1 MTSQS
6 GLDKQST
13 PPWAIPAD
21 ELARQLDSGPQGLT
35 ASAAAAALPAAQAR
49 AVDPRGRTSVWRLL
63 LRQFSSPIV
72 LILIAATL
80 ISGVLGDWLDASI
93 ILTIVLL
100 SGLLDFAQ
108 ERGAQISMD
117 KLRGTIRLM
126 ANVLRDGRVVEV
138 PFGEV
143 VPGDVIQ
150 VGVGDIIPADAVVLA
165 TSDLQLDQSTLTG
178 EAFPVVKSAGVCAS
192 GTALAARS
200 NMVFSG
206 THVASGSGTALVV
219 ATGRDTEFGRVQQ
232 SLKQAPK
239 PTGFERGMTGFG
251 LMLSRIMM
259 VLVVIILIVNLL
271 LKRPIVDSALFSL
284 SLAVGL
290 TPQLLPA
297 IVGISLAQ
305 GAQVIAKHKVIVQR
319 LNAIEDFGAMTALC
333 TDKTGTM
340 TVGSIELTSCL
351 GLDGTAAPPELLR
364 TAALN
369 ATLQRGFV
377 NPMDEAIARA
387 AKSASVG
394 VTALGGV
401 AALGEVPY
409 DFDRKRLSVLV
420 GSGGGDAAGSGAGSG
435 LDGGDPAAGNAD
447 SSGGGANLGEGNA
460 DSSGGGR
467 DLGRGN
473 ADSSGG
479 GRDLGQGN
487 ADSSG
492 GGRDRAALNAN
503 ATGGDANAAQTPLLV
518 TKGAFDPV
526 ISVCTQARMPGG
538 EVVPLAK
545 VIDSVRGV
553 VDDLGTRGLRVLAV
567 ATKPMPGASD
577 CTASDESGLTLV
589 GLLSFSDPVKPD
601 AAQAIADFAAAGVT
615 VRMITGDAR
624 PVAAHIAGELGL
636 DPAAVLTG
644 GELDALDDAGLARRV
659 TEVRVFCETTPG
671 HKERIIRA
679 LSTAGETV
687 GYMGDGINDTL
698 ALHAADV
705 GISVKGAA
713 DVAAESASIVMLE
726 NDLHSLL
733 DGMRAGRRTFANTM
747 KYIQMTTSANFGNM
761 ISMAIASLVLPFL
774 PLLAPQILVINL
786 LTDVPA
792 MTIGTDLV
800 DDRQLAHPQRWDMAL
815 IRNYMIV
822 FGLVSSLF
830 DIIIFVILRL
840 GFHAAEAEFQSTWFL
855 ASILTEVFVLFSLRT
870 RGPIWRSKPSRMLVL
885 LSVLGV
891 AITFIIVGS
900 PLGGLLSLA
909 VPPVALMW
917 LVLGI
922 TVAYVGL
929 CEVVK
934 VPFWRAVRRSAG
946 GAS

>member
-1 MTSQS
+1 MISQS

-143 VPGDVIQ
+143 VPGDVVQ

-394 VTALGGV
+394 VGGVAGLGGV

-460 DSSGGGR
+460 DSSGG
-467 DLGRGN
+467 
-473 ADSSGG
+473 S
-479 GRDLGQGN
+479 RDLGQGN

-492 GGRDRAALNAN
+492 GGRDGAALNAN

-526 ISVCTQARMPGG
+526 ISVCTQARMSGG

-567 ATKPMPGASD
+567 ATKPMPGATD
-577 CTASDESGLTLV
+577 CAASDESGLTLV

-624 PVAAHIAGELGL
+624 PVAAHVAAQLDL
-636 DPAAVLTG
+636 DPGDLLTG
-644 GELDALDDAGLARRV
+644 GELDGLDDAALARRV
-659 TEVRVFCETTPG
+659 TDVRVFCETTPG

-679 LSTAGETV
+679 LSAAGETV

-705 GISVKGAA
+705 GITVKGAA
-713 DVAAESASIVMLE
+713 HVAAESASIVMLE

-761 ISMAIASLVLPFL
+761 ISMAVASLVLPFL

-786 LTDVPA
+786 LTDLPA
-792 MTIGTDLV
+792 MTIGTDRV
-800 DDRQLAHPQRWDMAL
+800 DDRQLAHPQRWNMAL

-840 GFHAAEAEFQSTWFL
+840 GFRATEAEFQSTWFL

-870 RGPIWRSKPSRMLVL
+870 RGPIWRSRPSRMLVL
-885 LSVLGV
+885 LSASVV

-909 VPPVALMW
+909 IPPVALMW

-934 VPFWRAVRRSAG
+934 VPFWRAVRR
-946 GAS
+946 AS

>member
-1 MTSQS
+1 MNEPADT
-6 GLDKQST
+6 LT
-13 PPWAIPAD
+13 TPWATPVD
-21 ELARQLDSGPQGLT
+21 ELARQLGSGPQGLT
-35 ASAAAAALPAAQAR
+35 TDAAAAALPATQAR
-49 AVDPRGRTSVWRLL
+49 AVASRARSSVWQLL
-63 LRQFSSPIV
+63 ARQFASPIV
-72 LILIAATL
+72 LILITATL

-93 ILTIVLL
+93 ILTIVVL
-100 SGLLDFAQ
+100 SGLLNFAQ
-108 ERGAQISMD
+108 ERGAQLSMD
-117 KLRGTIRLM
+117 KLRGTIRL
-126 ANVLRDGRVVEV
+126 AASVLRDGRLVEV

-143 VPGDVIQ
+143 VPGDVIR
-150 VGVGDIIPADAVVLA
+150 VNAGDIIPADAVVLA

-394 VTALGGV
+394 VTTLGGV

-420 GSGGGDAAGSGAGSG
+420 GSGGGDAAGSGAGSD

-447 SSGGGANLGEGNA
+447 SSGGGANLGE
-460 DSSGGGR
+460 
-467 DLGRGN
+467 
-473 ADSSGG
+473 
-479 GRDLGQGN
+479 GN

-526 ISVCTQARMPGG
+526 VSVCTQARMPGG
-538 EVVPLAK
+538 DVVPLAK
-545 VIDSVRGV
+545 VIDDVRGV
-553 VDDLGTRGLRVLAV
+553 VDDLGARGLRVLAV
-567 ATKPMPGASD
+567 ATKPMPGATD
-577 CTASDESGLTLV
+577 CAAADESGLTLV

-624 PVAAHIAGELGL
+624 PVAAHVAAQLDL
-636 DPAAVLTG
+636 DPGDLLTG
-644 GELDALDDAGLARRV
+644 GELDGLDDAALARRV
-659 TEVRVFCETTPG
+659 TDVRVFCETTPG

-679 LSTAGETV
+679 LSAAGETV

-705 GISVKGAA
+705 GITVKGAA
-713 DVAAESASIVMLE
+713 HVAAESASIVMLE

-761 ISMAIASLVLPFL
+761 ISMAVASLVLPFL

-786 LTDVPA
+786 LTDLPA
-792 MTIGTDLV
+792 MTIGTDRV
-800 DDRQLAHPQRWDMAL
+800 DDRQLAHPQRWNMAL

-840 GFHAAEAEFQSTWFL
+840 GFRAAEAEFQSTWFL

-870 RGPIWRSKPSRMLVL
+870 RGPIWRSRPSRMLVL
-885 LSVLGV
+885 LSASVV

-909 VPPVALMW
+909 IPPVALMW

-934 VPFWRAVRRSAG
+934 VPFWRAVRR
-946 GAS
+946 AS

>member
-150 VGVGDIIPADAVVLA
+150 VGVGDIIPADAVVLT

-394 VTALGGV
+394 VTALRGV

-420 GSGGGDAAGSGAGSG
+420 ASGPGN
-435 LDGGDPAAGNAD
+435 GDPAGGTAD
-447 SSGGGANLGEGNA
+447 SSGGGANA
-460 DSSGGGR
+460 TGG
-467 DLGRGN
+467 D
-473 ADSSGG
+473 
-479 GRDLGQGN
+479 

-503 ATGGDANAAQTPLLV
+503 ATGGDANAARTPLLV

-526 ISVCTQARMPGG
+526 VSVCTQARMPGG

-545 VIDSVRGV
+545 VIDDVRGV
-553 VDDLGTRGLRVLAV
+553 VDDLGARGLRVLAV
-567 ATKPMPGASD
+567 ATKPMPGATD
-577 CTASDESGLTLV
+577 CAAADESGLTLV

-644 GELDALDDAGLARRV
+644 GELEALDDAGLARRV

-726 NDLHSLL
+726 NNLHSLL

-840 GFHAAEAEFQSTWFL
+840 GFHAGQTEFQSTWFL

-885 LSVLGV
+885 LSVLVV

-934 VPFWRAVRRSAG
+934 VPFWRAVRR
-946 GAS
+946 AS